1 MQSIE
6 EINNL
11 IKKKLESSMTDDELK
26 DFLYKAKELY
36 EVAQINLGKDDI
48 IPYDILLL
56 EHNISELE
64 SRSLA
69 EENTNSFG
77 RTR

>member
-1 MQSIE
+1 MNYQK
-6 EINNL
+6 L
-11 IKKKLESSMTDDELK
+11 IYVNKIFYQML
-26 DFLYKAKELY
+26 F
-36 EVAQINLGKDDI
+36 
-48 IPYDILLL
+48 LLL